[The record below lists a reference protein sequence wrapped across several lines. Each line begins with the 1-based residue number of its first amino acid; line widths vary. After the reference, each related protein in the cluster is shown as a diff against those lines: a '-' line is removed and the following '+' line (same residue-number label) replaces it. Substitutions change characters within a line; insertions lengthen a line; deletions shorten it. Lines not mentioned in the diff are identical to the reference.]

1 MYFARKISCIN
12 NLMRKT
18 NTIYLIAIVIAIL
31 VIASLPLI
39 KIPISIS
46 APGVIRPQKEN
57 SKLISLVSGRVIE
70 SKIDRNNQKIQKGDT
85 LLVIFAQDL
94 QNKLELNQNIESE
107 YNQHITDLKNLLSKN
122 YENITSI
129 LYKMEL
135 ASMQQCISEVKSQ
148 GTLAKLDLN
157 RNEIL
162 VKQGVISQAEFDK
175 SKYSYEHLQNQK
187 SSIEKQQI
195 AQWSSKLIDLQQKH
209 KSIESDQQSL
219 HIDGENY
226 VIKAPESGAIINFT
240 GIQKGSQI
248 IQGQN
253 ILEVSPEE
261 NLIAECMIPPNA
273 IGYIKYNQDVRFQ
286 IDTYNYNQWGFLT
299 GKVQDIDYNL
309 ISNQQTGTYFKV
321 RCNIDANYLS
331 LPNGDKVFVGK
342 GNTFTARF
350 YLIDRTLWQL
360 LFDRADE
367 IFNPNLSNKKS

>member
-1 MYFARKISCIN
+1 MK
-12 NLMRKT
+12 KT
-18 NTIYLIAIVIAIL
+18 NIIYLILITLIIIIVI
-31 VIASLPLI
+31 SLPLI
-39 KIPISIS
+39 KIPISVS
-46 APGVIRPQKEN
+46 APGIIRPQNEN

-70 SKIDRNNQKIQKGDT
+70 SKINHNNQKVKKGDT
-85 LLVIFAQDL
+85 LLVILAKDL

-107 YNQHITDLKNLLSKN
+107 YNQHIIDLKNLLSKN
-122 YENITSI
+122 YKNITGV

-135 ASMQQCISEVKSQ
+135 ASMQQRLSEVKSQ
-148 GTLAKLDLN
+148 ATLAKLDLD
-157 RNEIL
+157 RNDIL
-162 VKQGVISQAEFDK
+162 VKQGVISQADFDK
-175 SKYSYEHLQNQK
+175 SKYSYEHLRNQM
-187 SSIEKQQI
+187 SSIEKQQV

-226 VIKAPESGAIINFT
+226 IIKSPQSGTIINFT
-240 GIQKGSQI
+240 GIQQGSQI
-248 IQGQN
+248 IQGQE
-253 ILEVSPEE
+253 ILEISPEE

-299 GKVQDIDYNL
+299 GKVQDIDYNI
-309 ISNQQTGTYFKV
+309 ISNQQIGTYFKV
-321 RCNIDANYLS
+321 RCNINANYLS

-342 GNTFTARF
+342 SNTFTARF
-350 YLIDRTLWQL
+350 YLVDRTLWQL

>member
-1 MYFARKISCIN
+1 MNKN
-12 NLMRKT
+12 NA
-18 NTIYLIAIVIAIL
+18 IYLILISIVLTTII
-31 VIASLPLI
+31 SLPLI
-39 KIPISIS
+39 KIPISVS

-70 SKIDRNNQKIQKGDT
+70 SKINRNNQKVQKGDT
-85 LLVIFAQDL
+85 LLVIFAKDL

-107 YNQHITDLKNLLSKN
+107 YNQHITDLKNLLAKN
-122 YENITSI
+122 YKNITSV

-135 ASMQQCISEVKSQ
+135 ASMQQRISEVNSQ
-148 GTLAKLDLN
+148 ATLAKLDLD

-162 VKQGVISQAEFDK
+162 VKQGVISQADFDK
-175 SKYSYEHLQNQK
+175 SKYSYEHLQNQI
-187 SSIEKQQI
+187 SSIEQQQI
-195 AQWSSKLIDLQQKH
+195 ALWSSKLIELQQKH

-226 VIKAPESGAIINFT
+226 VIKAPQSGTIINFT
-240 GIQKGSQI
+240 GIQQGSQI
-248 IQGQN
+248 IQGQE
-253 ILEVSPEE
+253 ILDISPEE

-273 IGYIKYNQDVRFQ
+273 IGYIKHNQDVRFQ

-309 ISNQQTGTYFKV
+309 ISSQQTGTYFKV

-331 LPNGDKVFVGK
+331 LPNGDKVYVGK

-350 YLIDRTLWQL
+350 YLVDRTLWQL

>member
-1 MYFARKISCIN
+1 MN
-12 NLMRKT
+12 KT
-18 NTIYLIAIVIAIL
+18 NTIYLILITIVII
-31 VIASLPLI
+31 IIISLPLI
-39 KIPISIS
+39 KIPISVS
-46 APGVIRPQKEN
+46 APGIIRSQMEN

-70 SKIDRNNQKIQKGDT
+70 SKILQNNQKVQKGDT
-85 LLVIFAQDL
+85 LMVLLAKDL

-107 YNQHITDLKNLLSKN
+107 YNQHITDLKNLLAKN
-122 YENITSI
+122 YKSINGI

-135 ASMQQCISEVKSQ
+135 ASMQQRISEVESQ
-148 GTLAKLDLN
+148 ATLAKLDLE

-162 VKQGVISQAEFDK
+162 VKQGVISQADFDK
-175 SKYSYEHLQNQK
+175 SKYSYEHLKNQI
-187 SSIEKQQI
+187 SSIEKQQV
-195 AQWSSKLIDLQQKH
+195 AQWSSKLIDLQQKQ

-219 HIDGENY
+219 HINGENY
-226 VIKAPESGAIINFT
+226 IIKAPQSGTIINFT
-240 GIQKGSQI
+240 GIQQGSQI
-248 IQGQN
+248 IQGQE
-253 ILEVSPEE
+253 ILEISPEE
-261 NLIAECMIPPNA
+261 NLIAECTIPPNA
-273 IGYIKYNQDVRFQ
+273 IGYIKHNQDVRFQ

-331 LPNGDKVFVGK
+331 LPNGDKVYVGK

-350 YLIDRTLWQL
+350 YLVDRTLWQL